1 MAERRPL
8 AAIARDIDA
17 ATDRLTKL
25 RAEHA
30 AALVARRADIV
41 KAFDDGAS
49 RHQICE
55 AFEVEYT
62 LVASV
67 LHRAGRTEE
76 QRRAIGL
83 HPGQRA
89 DYERLVRQGVKSR
102 LARVIAQAV
111 TT

>member
-1 MAERRPL
+1 MGAI
-8 AAIARDIDA
+8 AAIDREIDV
-17 ATDRLTKL
+17 TIDRLTKL
-25 RAEHA
+25 RAERA
-30 AALVARRADIV
+30 AAVVTRRDAVI

-49 RHQICE
+49 RSQIAA
-55 AFEVEYT
+55 AFDVPDS

-67 LHRAGRTEE
+67 LHRAGRTED

-83 HPGQRA
+83 MPAQRA

-111 TT
+111 TA